1 MKPIV
6 RRKEIKIRAELN
18 EIETKK
24 TIERIKETKRCFFK
38 NRKINAQILARLAKK
53 KRTQNQNGKRFYT
66 IFNNDCVERLAL
78 KISDNL
84 SISPC

>member
-53 KRTQNQNGKRFYT
+53 KRTQNQNGKRFYNGEHRNT
-66 IFNNDCVERLAL
+66 KDHRRLSN
-78 KISDNL
+78 IS
-84 SISPC
+84 